1 MNHSVEI
8 QCNRPDVLG
17 EVVMFWHA
25 LWTYIGGNSQE
36 FYLSFSES
44 SPLVFQGIEGHLAL
58 SHAPFLD
65 PVGMLKVT

>member
-1 MNHSVEI
+1 
-8 QCNRPDVLG
+8 
-17 EVVMFWHA
+17 MFWHA
-25 LWTYIGGNSQE
+25 LWTYIAGNSQE
-36 FYLSFSES
+36 FYLIFSES

>member
-1 MNHSVEI
+1 
-8 QCNRPDVLG
+8 
-17 EVVMFWHA
+17 MFWHA
-25 LWTYIGGNSQE
+25 LWTYIAGNSQE

-44 SPLVFQGIEGHLAL
+44 SPLVFQGIEGRLAL